1 MSRLLELKNFHYS
14 YGNIHVVKGIDLYVD
29 EGEIITLIGAN
40 GAGKT
45 TTMQTISGLTGASG
59 VSGEILFAG
68 SPSRSCRAMRSQNG
82 GFARCWKG
90 VIFFL
95 SLRFWKTWKQ
105 ALICGR
111 IKRM

>member
-68 SPSRSCRAMRSQNG
+68 KPIQKLPGHEITKR